1 MPTRTRKCTRC
12 TKNRALKFFS
22 GPRGRIC
29 FGCQKTG
36 RSKATHESRVQE
48 TYGLGPGEYDK
59 LFEAQGGCCAIC
71 GGTRRG
77 NLDVDHDH
85 ATGIVRGLLCAADNR
100 KVLKYARNDPE
111 RLRKAADYLERPPAV
126 EILGIRIHRDNRGD
140 SGGSLEAST

>member
-1 MPTRTRKCTRC
+1 MKTRKCARC
-12 TKNRALKFFS
+12 QKNRALRFFS
-22 GPRGRIC
+22 PKGRIC
-29 FGCQKTG
+29 TSCQKSS
-36 RSKATHESRVQE
+36 RSKATHEARVTD

-59 LFEAQGGCCAIC
+59 LFEAQGGKCAIC

-111 RLRKAADYLERPPAV
+111 RLRRAADYLENPPGPRF
-126 EILGIRIHRDNRGD
+126 LGIRLHRDFREED
-140 SGGSLEAST
+140 